1 MFHNVSQWIMEN
13 WFGNCRLQMEE
24 SKGILGYLNE
34 IWASD
39 LWIKSP
45 VIYSQMGY
53 PALVWTLGS
62 DP

>member
-1 MFHNVSQWIMEN
+1 
-13 WFGNCRLQMEE
+13 MEE